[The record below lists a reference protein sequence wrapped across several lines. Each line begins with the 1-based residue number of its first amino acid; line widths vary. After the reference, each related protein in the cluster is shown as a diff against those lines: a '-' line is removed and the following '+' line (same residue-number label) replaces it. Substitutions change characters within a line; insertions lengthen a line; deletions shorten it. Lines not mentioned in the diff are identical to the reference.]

1 MFVHVRE
8 LVKTSLADINYS
20 RACEIL
26 RVVRDEFREYEWPE
40 IYNDLLRELKKDIV
54 AKKLDGD
61 RTDMWWTIRKFSLGL
76 LTKEEAGQSTAAVE
90 EDEAKEVSLC
100 LDTATLIWY

>member
-1 MFVHVRE
+1 
-8 LVKTSLADINYS
+8 
-20 RACEIL
+20 L